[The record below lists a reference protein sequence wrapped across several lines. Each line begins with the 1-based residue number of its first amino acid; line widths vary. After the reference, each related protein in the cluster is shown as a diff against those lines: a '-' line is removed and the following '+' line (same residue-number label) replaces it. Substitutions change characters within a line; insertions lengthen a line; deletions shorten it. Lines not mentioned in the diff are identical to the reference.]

1 MNKANQI
8 KDERLGVN
16 DNHLS
21 LEEKML
27 QRFALE
33 KKKKHEK
40 LAQFKYDFKFW
51 LSILYVSYTCF
62 IW

>member
-1 MNKANQI
+1 MNNANRI
-8 KDERLGVN
+8 KDERLGV
-16 DNHLS
+16 DDKQLS

-40 LAQFKYDFKFW
+40 LTQFKYVAIFW
-51 LSILYVSYTCF
+51 VVCYS
-62 IW
+62 

>member
-16 DNHLS
+16 NNHLS

-40 LAQFKYDFKFW
+40 LAQFKW
-51 LSILYVSYTCF
+51 LSNISAS
-62 IW
+62 ISKINKID

>member
-1 MNKANQI
+1 MQRKETLLQEYKYRNKANLI
-8 KDERLGVN
+8 KDERLGAN
-16 DNHLS
+16 DKQLS

-40 LAQFKYDFKFW
+40 LTQFK
-51 LSILYVSYTCF
+51 
-62 IW
+62 

>member
-8 KDERLGVN
+8 KDERLGAN
-16 DNHLS
+16 DKQLS

-27 QRFALE
+27 QRYALE

-40 LAQFKYDFKFW
+40 LAQFKYA
-51 LSILYVSYTCF
+51 LLVIICVG
-62 IW
+62 